1 MAIRLHD
8 LHHACLRVLDLD
20 EATARWS
27 VQFGLE
33 VVAREPGRSLLR
45 ADSEDYCLELVQD
58 ATPDH
63 DHSAWELAADCS
75 LDEAAAHLDACG
87 VEYTREPD
95 GSLRFADPSGG
106 GLQLV
111 AHRERLPIEAWP
123 QPGRLSAPPFGMH
136 PRRLGH
142 VNVLAPN
149 IAEMT
154 AFYTDVMGMHV
165 SDRLG
170 EAGIWFHL
178 HAEHH

>member
-75 LDEAAAHLDACG
+75 LDDAAAHLDACEIG
-87 VEYTREPD
+87 R
-95 GSLRFADPSGG
+95 
-106 GLQLV
+106 
-111 AHRERLPIEAWP
+111 AH
-123 QPGRLSAPPFGMH
+123 
-136 PRRLGH
+136 
-142 VNVLAPN
+142 V
-149 IAEMT
+149 
-154 AFYTDVMGMHV
+154 
-165 SDRLG
+165 
-170 EAGIWFHL
+170 
-178 HAEHH
+178 